1 MQVLNSGN
9 TDVYKINMGKYGICN
24 MRRANIQTLQADY
37 GIQSGIELREGLSK
51 GAKMNLKR

>member
-1 MQVLNSGN
+1 M
-9 TDVYKINMGKYGICN
+9 YIKINMGKYGICN